1 MATKTSGKVL
11 ERQWKRGRGYALRF
25 SAYGKRRYLTLGF
38 ERDGW
43 TMERAEE
50 ELANVMADVRRGI
63 WVPPKKDRGRAK
75 LDTEEV
81 EVPIFG
87 PFARELVAARE
98 GQVAQRTTEN
108 AEWALGYLLD
118 FFGDW
123 PLPEIDIQ
131 AVDDFRRHMVRLSES
146 RRLAI
151 ERRKPLLDETGNP
164 LRPLAPRTINMT
176 IDFLR
181 WVLSIAREYG
191 HITENPAVGKRRCL
205 KAERKPPV
213 HLDSASQ
220 IEAVL
225 RAAGELDRHPRF
237 RISDRLAIVASLI
250 FAGPRAHELCHML
263 WRDVDLTA
271 GRIFIG
277 RSKTQAGL
285 REIKL
290 MPVLRGILAAHKAN
304 AYRFGPDD
312 LVFPTGTGGMRDRN
326 NLLSAV
332 LRRVFDHASEL
343 LVADGEVPL
352 PNDLTTHKLRH
363 TFASVLIACGED
375 PISVMTQIGHTDPG
389 FTLRVYA
396 HMMNRAPE
404 ERARLKALVKGE
416 RSIAPAPV
424 RQLRSSDYEQPIL
437 NALADLGGRASRH
450 EIAQL
455 VRNEL
460 APKMTDI
467 DKERVP
473 SGMHRWQTHL
483 SKARANLIDRG
494 QIKACSPRG
503 RWERADLEASGGTCV
518 AIVE

>member
-11 ERQWKRGRGYALRF
+11 ERHWKRGRGYALRF

-43 TMERAEE
+43 TLERAEE

-75 LDTEEV
+75 PGEEEI

-87 PFARELVAARE
+87 PFASDLVAARRGE
-98 GQVAQRTTEN
+98 VAQRTIEN
-108 AEWALGYLLD
+108 AEWALGYTLD
-118 FFGDW
+118 FFADW
-123 PLPEIDIQ
+123 TLPEIDVQ
-131 AVDDFRRHMVRLSES
+131 AVDDFRRHMMRLSES

-151 ERRKPLLDETGNP
+151 ERRKPLLDENGNP

-191 HITENPAVGKRRCL
+191 HITENPAVGKRRRL
-205 KAERKPPV
+205 KTERKPPV

-225 RAAGELDRHPRF
+225 RAAGELDQNLRF
-237 RISDRLAIVASLI
+237 LISDRLAAIATLI
-250 FAGPRAHELCHML
+250 FAGPRAHELCHLL
-263 WRDVDLTA
+263 WRDVDIAA

-290 MPVLRGILAAHKAN
+290 MPILRDILSAHKAN
-304 AYRFGPDD
+304 AYRSGPDD

-326 NLLSAV
+326 NLRSAV
-332 LRRVFDHASEL
+332 LGPAFDRASEL
-343 LVADGEVPL
+343 LVANGEVPL
-352 PNDLTTHKLRH
+352 PKGLSTHKLRH

-375 PISVMTQIGHTDPG
+375 PISLMTQIGHTDPG

-396 HMMNRAPE
+396 HMMNRDPE

-416 RSIAPAPV
+416 RSIVSVPT
-424 RQLRSSDYEQPIL
+424 RGLRSRDYEQPIL
-437 NALADLGGRASRH
+437 RALADLGGSATRR
-450 EIAQL
+450 EIADQ
-455 VRNEL
+455 VHADL
-460 APKMTDI
+460 APRMTPVDL
-467 DKERVP
+467 DRVP
-473 SGMHRWQTHL
+473 SGMQRWQTHL
-483 SKARANLIDRG
+483 SKARANLIHQG
-494 QIKACSPRG
+494 VL
-503 RWERADLEASGGTCV
+503 RADSSRGSWELDQQAV
-518 AIVE
+518 QAK